1 MHHHKTVRKFGM
13 KAGPRRALLTSLTEA
28 LVLKEKILT
37 TEARAKELRKVIEPL
52 ITMGKKGTL
61 AAHRNILARVQ
72 NRARVAKKIVDVLSP
87 RYKDRTGGYTRVTKV
102 FMKSSDARKNALIEL
117 V

>member
-13 KAGPRRALLTSLTEA
+13 KAGPRKALLSSLAEA
-28 LVLKEKILT
+28 LILKEKILT
-37 TEARAKELRKVIEPL
+37 TEARAKELRKVVEPL
-52 ITMGKKGTL
+52 ITAGKNPTL
-61 AAHRNILARVQ
+61 ATRRVIISKLQ
-72 NRARVAKKIVDVLSP
+72 GRANLAKKIIDTLSP

-102 FMKSSDARKNALIEL
+102 FLKSSDARKKAMIEF